1 MTVESR
7 ILGAQTQQQQQKKN
21 HAINGM
27 DCNFHPL
34 MANPQQMSKK
44 KKKKTSGDWV
54 SVLHSLLSGKFF
66 QHPKKIVSLHCRS
79 RAECWRPSG
88 NKYDPDST
96 AFCNHNHFEKSLSR
110 EVKAYFFVMITKC
123 DNTPIPETFFFLKR
137 VHILTSVHFCTLQ
150 IIKIFFTM

>member
-1 MTVESR
+1 MNPGFWEPRPNNNNKKKTMPLTAWTVIFTPSWPTPNKC
-7 ILGAQTQQQQQKKN
+7 Q
-21 HAINGM
+21 
-27 DCNFHPL
+27 
-34 MANPQQMSKK
+34 KK